1 MGLVSSPIDIS
12 QLPAPDALEVID
24 FEAIYESRKNKL
36 IDLFPVDVQDE
47 VRETLKLES
56 EPMVK
61 LLQENSYRELVIR
74 QRINECV
81 RRVLLAFAKGS
92 DLDHIGARYFVKRLV
107 VQPADLDAIPPQP
120 EILESDD
127 ALLERIQDAY
137 EGLSIAGP
145 RGAYIFHTRS
155 ADGRVA
161 DAQAFSPEPCE
172 VVVSVL
178 SHEDDGTAS
187 EELLNV
193 VRKALND
200 EEIRPLG
207 DRVTVQSSIIV
218 DYAIEAILHM
228 KSYGPGNELALAQ
241 AIDNITQFVNRRN
254 RQGWSVWVDK
264 LDALMH
270 VEGVE
275 HVERIEPLADILLDE
290 TQAARCTAINI
301 TIAALDA
308 DVEPEE

>member
-12 QLPAPDALEVID
+12 QLPAPDALEILD
-24 FEAIYESRKNKL
+24 FEAIYDERKNKL
-36 IDLFPVDVQDE
+36 IDLFPESVQQE

-56 EPMVK
+56 EPMTK
-61 LLQENSYRELVIR
+61 LVQENSYRELVIR

-107 VQPADLDAIPPQP
+107 VQPANPSSIPPEP

-127 ALLERIQDAY
+127 AFLERIQDAY
-137 EGLSIAGP
+137 EGLSVAGP

-155 ADGRVA
+155 ADGRVM
-161 DAQAFSPEPCE
+161 DAQAFSPEPCD

-178 SHEDDGTAS
+178 SYEDDGTAS
-187 EELLNV
+187 EDLLNV

-218 DYAIEAILHM
+218 TYRVEAVLHM
-228 KSYGPGNELALAQ
+228 KSYGPGNELSLTQ
-241 AIDNITQFVNRRN
+241 AIENITNFVNRRN

-275 HVERIEPLADILLDE
+275 HVERIEPATNVLLDE
-290 TQAARCTAINI
+290 TEAARCTDIQI
-301 TIAALDA
+301 TIAALEDDA
-308 DVEPEE
+308 GGD